1 MCKMKNKKNC
11 LKVKLLHELRVLSR
25 QHIGVFRDNDS
36 GKYEVVFDK
45 TRYLG
50 DISQY
55 ANEKNKCLSC
65 WQILE
70 KDVDSLDEAKK
81 MCDFY
86 RRCFILKQ
94 LNEHRYGTEQ
104 RYY

>member
-1 MCKMKNKKNC
+1 MMKNKKNC

-25 QHIGVFRDNDS
+25 QHIGVFRDNNS
-36 GKYEVVFDK
+36 GKYKVVFDK
-45 TRYLG
+45 SRYLG
-50 DISQY
+50 DVSEY
-55 ANEKNKCLSC
+55 SEEPNCEYF
-65 WQILE
+65 QILE
-70 KDVDSLDEAKK
+70 KNVESLDEAKK

-94 LNEHRYGTEQ
+94 LNEYRYGTEQ